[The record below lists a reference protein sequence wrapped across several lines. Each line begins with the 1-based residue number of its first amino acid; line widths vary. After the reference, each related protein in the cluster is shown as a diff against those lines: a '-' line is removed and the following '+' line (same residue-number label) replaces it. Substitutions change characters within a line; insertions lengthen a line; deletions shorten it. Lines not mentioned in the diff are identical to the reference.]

1 LGIEY
6 RVRAEGSEGDGMMS
20 NDVWQDGAMSPEGRP
35 RSPMF
40 EIRGYEVLERLG
52 KGSMGE
58 VYLARQ
64 LALGRR
70 VAIKFLM
77 PEEGADLEHD
87 LARFR
92 REAELMAKISH
103 PNVIPIHDFGEAD
116 GRPYLV
122 MDYVEGGDLRR
133 RMPVKHAMPIDQVRR
148 IILPVGEALAY
159 LHRQEIIHRDLKP
172 ENILLLEG
180 ERPLVA
186 DFGIAVLRAGAGSL
200 TGTGRGLGTMGY
212 VAPEQQYSLKVD
224 ERADQYSLA
233 ALAYEM
239 LTGHLPLGVFKPPS
253 QLNPHLSPG
262 VDVVIMRA
270 LQESPKN
277 RYETVREFTAALDRV
292 LGATPSPS
300 RSNSRRLAWAA
311 LGLLIIAGLISAYIE
326 WPSVQVPAPS
336 RGRPTAPRPAEAA
349 GTAPPQGSTQQK
361 VPVSLSEDLK
371 QMRARKIWEA
381 RGSPTGP
388 AGEAVK
394 DEIWHEATR
403 SVEQEL
409 RELAYAIWEARG
421 SPTGPAGEAVKDEIW
436 HEAERRLYER
446 MAGKAPPDLEA
457 R

>member
-1 LGIEY
+1 
-6 RVRAEGSEGDGMMS
+6 
-20 NDVWQDGAMSPEGRP
+20 
-35 RSPMF
+35 MF

-64 LALGRR
+64 LALGRL

-77 PEEGADLEHD
+77 PEGGADPEHD

-92 REAELMAKISH
+92 REAELMAKVSH

-116 GRPYLV
+116 GRPFLV
-122 MDYVEGGDLRR
+122 MEYVEGGDLRR
-133 RMPVKHAMPIDQVRR
+133 RMPAGHAMPIDEVRR
-148 IILPVGEALAY
+148 IVLPVGEALAY

-172 ENILLLEG
+172 ENILLQDDG
-180 ERPLVA
+180 HPRVA
-186 DFGIAVLRAGAGSL
+186 DFGIAVLTAGAGSL
-200 TGTGRGLGTMGY
+200 TRTGWGLGTLGY

-253 QLNPHLSPG
+253 QLNPRLGPE
-262 VDVVIMRA
+262 VDAVILRS
-270 LQESPKN
+270 LEESPAN
-277 RYETVREFTAALDRV
+277 RFATIREFTAALDRC
-292 LGATPSPS
+292 LAPRPSPG
-300 RSNSRRLAWAA
+300 RLGSRRLAWAG
-311 LGLLIIAGLISAYIE
+311 LGLLIIAGTIFAYVA
-326 WPSVQVPAPS
+326 WPSAHV
-336 RGRPTAPRPAEAA
+336 TAPPGGPQAIPRQADDSGTGSASPGG
-349 GTAPPQGSTQQK
+349 GTAPAAPD
-361 VPVSLSEDLK
+361 SLSEKLK
-371 QMRARKIWEA
+371 QLRAWKIWES

-409 RELAYAIWEARG
+409 RELAYAIWESRG

-446 MAGKAPPDLEA
+446 LAGKALPNPVTK
-457 R
+457 